1 LNQRST
7 QLQRQ
12 VGARQGIP
20 GAFVDASVLVA
31 DPNVIMRLQDKTFP
45 VISTTLCQE
54 LQEIS
59 KRSRGVNVQ
68 FFSNAT
74 KIRKFLDR
82 EEPSSVAMLPNG
94 MPPRNNDKFLRF
106 DLGQAALYQI
116 ERKSPQRSMSW
127 QERNFPIARDYK
139 LGLLT
144 RDESQHRAAIRAG
157 VKSVVW
163 KGKGKS
169 PNTRSTRSNGSPSTQ
184 FRLPAS
190 VSVVKDT
197 PIPVT
202 SVPGSGEMVR
212 PSRSGVAVRL
222 GNAVGAGGEGTV
234 FLTSNPGKVAKIYRK
249 ERITRWR
256 HEKLK
261 RMVAV
266 DVDCKGICWPEEL
279 LTNSLGEFVGIL
291 MPRAHG
297 HSLQKSVFVSAMLRK
312 TFPDWTRRN
321 LVNLCIGVL
330 ERIEYLHRMN
340 VIIGD
345 INPLNILAHGDGSAP
360 YFVDVD
366 SFQIEEFPCPVGTIN
381 FSAPEIQ
388 HWDSYSSRL
397 RTKEHELFAVATM
410 LFMILLPGKPPYS
423 QQGGESQRKNIQQGN
438 FPYPYPY
445 DGQANGQM
453 LPRGPWRYIWSHLPN
468 PVQKEFHGS
477 FQERDRCSVA
487 DWLKVMEGY
496 KQLIDSGYA
505 SDEIF
510 PRDFALSRNEQ
521 VSVACARCGNS
532 FTVHSTHY
540 EFIKLGGTDPKCT
553 QCLEKE
559 RLASKT
565 SGAVVPVTSV
575 PKRKKKKRK
584 QAASASV
591 KSTSAQ
597 PSKAAPSKQAG
608 DDSDD
613 DTGGGCFGFFG
624 CLFWILVFS
633 WLGSYFGW
641 F

>member
-1 LNQRST
+1 MNQRST

-54 LQEIS
+54 LEATTE
-59 KRSRGVNVQ
+59 RG
-68 FFSNAT
+68 SNKPQSENAA

-94 MPPRNNDKFLRF
+94 MTPRNNDKFLRF

-144 RDESQHRAAIRAG
+144 RDESQHRAAAQAG

-163 KGKGKS
+163 QGKRES
-169 PNTRSTRSNGSPSTQ
+169 SNTRDTTSKGIPSKR

-202 SVPGSGEMVR
+202 SVPGFEEMVR

-234 FLTSNPGKVAKIYRK
+234 FLTSIPGKVAKIYRR

-261 RMVAV
+261 RMVEAK
-266 DVDCKGICWPEEL
+266 VDCKGICWPEEL
-279 LTNSLGEFVGIL
+279 LTNSQGEFVGFL
-291 MPRAHG
+291 MPHAHG
-297 HSLQKSVFVSAMLRK
+297 HPLQKSVFVSPLLRK
-312 TFPDWTRRN
+312 KFPDWTRRN

-330 ERIEYLHRMN
+330 ERIDYLHRMN

-388 HWDSYSSRL
+388 HWDSYSAHL

-410 LFMILLPGKPPYS
+410 MFMILLPGKPPYS

-445 DGQANGQM
+445 GGQGSGQT
-453 LPRGPWRYIWSHLPN
+453 LPSGPWRYIWSHLPN

-477 FQERDRCSVA
+477 FQKRNRCSVA

-510 PRDFALSRNEQ
+510 PRDFALSRSEQ
-521 VSVACARCGNS
+521 V
-532 FTVHSTHY
+532 
-540 EFIKLGGTDPKCT
+540 
-553 QCLEKE
+553 
-559 RLASKT
+559 
-565 SGAVVPVTSV
+565 
-575 PKRKKKKRK
+575 
-584 QAASASV
+584 
-591 KSTSAQ
+591 
-597 PSKAAPSKQAG
+597 
-608 DDSDD
+608 
-613 DTGGGCFGFFG
+613 
-624 CLFWILVFS
+624 
-633 WLGSYFGW
+633 
-641 F
+641 